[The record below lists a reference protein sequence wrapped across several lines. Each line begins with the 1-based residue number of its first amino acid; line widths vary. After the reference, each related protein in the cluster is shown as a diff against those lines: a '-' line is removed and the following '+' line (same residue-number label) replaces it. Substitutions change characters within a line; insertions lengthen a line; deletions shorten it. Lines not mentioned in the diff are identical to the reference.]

1 MFEPAHFNVRAD
13 ECSTAVT
20 ERGHR
25 VVLYRGESYVMVGFY
40 FARHERQRE
49 LYYILC
55 PPSGDSAAG
64 ASDVCRRRNH
74 QETVTLG

>member
-1 MFEPAHFNVRAD
+1 MFEPTHFNVRAD
-13 ECSTAVT
+13 ECSTAVI

-25 VVLYRGESYVMVGFY
+25 VVLHRGERYIMVGFY
-40 FARHERQRE
+40 FARGHDRQRE

-55 PPSGDSAAG
+55 PPNGDSATG

-74 QETVTLG
+74 